1 MNADL
6 LTRLA
11 QAETEDERAWL
22 VTEHLLHTLSPDLQ
36 SMVWAA
42 ALPHWFDAEILAA
55 LRPELI
61 EAADALYSQLQQ
73 LPFVEV
79 FPGRGYNIHE
89 RTRNTLMDRL
99 WFSNPTEYRTLSE
112 RASHYFVQQPESYQ
126 QLEALYHIAVAEP
139 NGAADQ
145 LWDYTSDLNN
155 TFQYVELDV
164 LTETLLEHAA
174 HHRLNSETEAVVYY
188 RKGGAAKRI
197 YANDEALAN
206 YEQAIG
212 LFRDVGDRL
221 GEANTLK
228 AIGDVLKFL
237 KRNDEA
243 LASYEQANGLFRDVG
258 SRLGEA
264 NTLEAIG
271 DVLKFLKRNDEAL
284 ANYEQANGLF
294 RDVGDRLGEANI
306 FPELG
311 DLRNNTETE
320 VVNNIELKDYK
331 DATLRRVEKK
341 PQPLKELLPPS
352 LPTVLEEAIM
362 LSILERPR
370 LGQNIVEVVSAASN
384 GTCQISCGTLY
395 PVLRRLENRG
405 FIRSEK
411 SEVNLAI
418 RRGHNRCYYAVTDQ
432 GREMLN
438 NLEAMRHQIK
448 KHDGV
453 LEAST

>member
-212 LFRDVGDRL
+212 LFRDVG
-221 GEANTLK
+221 
-228 AIGDVLKFL
+228 
-237 KRNDEA
+237 
-243 LASYEQANGLFRDVG
+243 